1 MNQSGGKTGYRP
13 QIQRLRRGEK
23 RSHLLYYLPV
33 HDGNDGGRLGVLGDL
48 SADGLLLIGNRAFTP
63 GQRLQLQIRGEPG
76 SEIAGDVRI
85 DVTVEARWSAP
96 DLNPA
101 YTATGVRFVGL
112 DEATRSAIEGLLHDL
127 GLLAG
132 VDDEDETGGQA

>member
-1 MNQSGGKTGYRP
+1 MNQRGGKTGYRP

-33 HDGNDGGRLGVLGDL
+33 HDGNDGTRLGVLGDL
-48 SADGLLLIGNRAFTP
+48 SPEGLLLIGERAFTP

-76 SEIAGDVRI
+76 SEIAGDVRV
-85 DVTVEARWSAP
+85 DVTAEARWSGP
-96 DLNPA
+96 DLNPS
-101 YTATGVRFVGL
+101 YTATGVRFVRM
-112 DEATRSAIEGLLHDL
+112 DEPTRRAIETLLHEL

-132 VDDEDETGGQA
+132 EDDDETGGQP

>member
-1 MNQSGGKTGYRP
+1 MNQRGGKTGYRP

-33 HDGNDGGRLGVLGDL
+33 HDGNDGTRLGVLGDL
-48 SADGLLLIGNRAFTP
+48 SPDGLLLIGDRAFTP

-85 DVTVEARWSAP
+85 DVTAEARWSAP
-96 DLNPA
+96 DVNPA
-101 YTATGVRFVGL
+101 YTATGFRL
-112 DEATRSAIEGLLHDL
+112 ANPDERTRHAIETLLHDL

-132 VDDEDETGGQA
+132 ADDEDETGGQP